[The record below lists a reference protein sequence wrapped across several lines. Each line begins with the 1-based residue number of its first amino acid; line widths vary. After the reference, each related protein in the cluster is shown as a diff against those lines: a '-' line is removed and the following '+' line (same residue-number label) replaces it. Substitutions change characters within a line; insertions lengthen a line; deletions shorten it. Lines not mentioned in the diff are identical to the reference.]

1 MNMPIQKFHGDEIKT
16 NDKSKVLLWES
27 DCLTKFD
34 IVIGSVGVGW
44 YISVFALHLVSTHI
58 EY

>member
-1 MNMPIQKFHGDEIKT
+1 MCEREAI
-16 NDKSKVLLWES
+16 VLEC

-34 IVIGSVGVGW
+34 IVIGSVSVGG

>member
-1 MNMPIQKFHGDEIKT
+1 MAMRLKLMISQRCF
-16 NDKSKVLLWES
+16 LWES